1 MKRLL
6 VGILFGGA
14 CMYWF
19 AHTIDWSEMILVFRQ
34 IRVSWVGLSVILL
47 LVEFVI
53 RAFRWKII
61 LRSMTSEISVLN
73 LFRAQVIGAAANT
86 LLPLRLGEIIKP
98 TIVCNRTTLD
108 FVPVA
113 TTSIVERVY
122 DLLGM
127 VSVLVIMVLFLQ
139 PELTPAP
146 DQQVLIDNLEL
157 YGGLLGLAA
166 VVSMGIFFT
175 LTSQKEAAR
184 PIFLRIT
191 SIAPEPIQNF
201 FMRLF
206 DGFVKGLGNTTDT
219 SGLWLSG
226 LLSVA
231 MWLNGAFAIFC
242 LFKAFSL
249 TLPFGAACFIS
260 VAIALSVALP
270 QAPGFVGVFHVAIET
285 TLLLWGQDS
294 TIAQGFALIF
304 WAVSFVPVTF
314 IGVGFAFV
322 EDIDWRSLIKQEKT
336 PSA

>member
-6 VGILFGGA
+6 VGVLFGGA

-19 AHTIDWSEMILVFRQ
+19 AHTIDWSEMMTVFRQ
-34 IRVSWVGLSVILL
+34 IDVPWVVLAILL
-47 LVEFVI
+47 LLLEFAI

-61 LRSMTSEISVLN
+61 LRSLSTNISVLD
-73 LFRAQVIGAAANT
+73 LFRAQVIGAATNT
-86 LLPLRLGEIIKP
+86 LLPLRLGELLKP
-98 TIVCNRTTLD
+98 TIVCNRTKLE

-127 VSVLVIMVLFLQ
+127 VSVLVFMVLFLQ
-139 PELTPAP
+139 PELSPAP
-146 DQQVLIDNLEL
+146 GQQVLIDNLQM
-157 YGGLLGLAA
+157 YGGFLGLAA
-166 VVSMGIFFT
+166 VTAMGIFFA
-175 LTSQKEAAR
+175 LTSQKEAMR
-184 PIFLRIT
+184 PVFLTIT
-191 SIAPEPIQNF
+191 SIAPQPIQNF

-219 SGLWLSG
+219 SGLWISG
-226 LLSVA
+226 LLSVG

-285 TLLLWGQDS
+285 TLLLWAQDA
-294 TIAQGFALIF
+294 TIAKGFALVF
-304 WAVSFVPVTF
+304 WGVSFVPVTLV
-314 IGVGFAFV
+314 GLGFAVF
-322 EDIDWRSLIKQEKT
+322 EDIDWRGLVHREKNA
-336 PSA
+336 P